1 MAGAPRH
8 RQRDPG
14 RDHGVKKYR
23 FRLETV
29 LRVRRIQEEQAR
41 YALLAAN
48 RAVLEAAQ
56 EVATR
61 RETLDDHTVVAVPTT
76 HDGFMASHYR
86 GELLAGAVR
95 TAAAREIEALDVQV
109 DKRDAWGEQAQ
120 RVASLERLDERT
132 HELYRVEAN
141 RDELKTVDDIVT
153 GRYAR
158 GSRHA

>member
-41 YALLAAN
+41 YALLEAN
-48 RAVLEAAQ
+48 QAVLRAAQ

-61 RETLDDHTVVAVPTT
+61 RETLDTHIGTNMPTN
-76 HDGFMASHYR
+76 HDAFIASHYR

-95 TAAAREIEALDVQV
+95 SATQRELEAVDVQV
-109 DKRDAWGEQAQ
+109 EKRDAWGERAQ

-132 HELYRVEAN
+132 HDQYRVEFN
-141 RDELKTVDDIVT
+141 RDEMKTIDDLVT

-158 GSRHA
+158 GGRHA